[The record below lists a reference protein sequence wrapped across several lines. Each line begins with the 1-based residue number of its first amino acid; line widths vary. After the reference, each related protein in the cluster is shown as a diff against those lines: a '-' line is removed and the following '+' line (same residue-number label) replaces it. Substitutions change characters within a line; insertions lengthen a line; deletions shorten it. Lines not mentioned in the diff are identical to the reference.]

1 MEDLLWSVFKKSGK
15 IDAFLAYKD
24 YQRSA
29 RDVESTVEDCENE

>member
-24 YQRSA
+24 YQRS
-29 RDVESTVEDCENE
+29 VESTVEDSENE